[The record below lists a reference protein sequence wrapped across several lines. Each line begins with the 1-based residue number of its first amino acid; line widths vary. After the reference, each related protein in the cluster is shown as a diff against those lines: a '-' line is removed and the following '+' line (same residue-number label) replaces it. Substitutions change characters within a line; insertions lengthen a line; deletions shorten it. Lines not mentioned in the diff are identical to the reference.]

1 MNDYFAAIILILGFI
16 GFFFGRIAV
25 KKKWKIA
32 DFF

>member
-1 MNDYFAAIILILGFI
+1 MHNIAPLIIPI
-16 GFFFGRIAV
+16 GFVAAGIIAYIAH

>member
-1 MNDYFAAIILILGFI
+1 MELIMYMLPIGLIVSFILGYF
-16 GFFFGRIAV
+16 AV